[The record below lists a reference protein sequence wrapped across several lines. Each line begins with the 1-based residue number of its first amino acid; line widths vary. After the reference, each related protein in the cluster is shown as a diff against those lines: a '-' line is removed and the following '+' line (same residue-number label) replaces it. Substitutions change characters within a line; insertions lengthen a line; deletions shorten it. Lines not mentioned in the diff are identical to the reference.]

1 MNPLFQHI
9 EFLTGAHKLS
19 QAPSDAGLEV
29 AFAGRSNAGKS
40 RAINAITGINTL
52 ARVSKTPGRTQQIN
66 FFALD
71 ANRRLVDL
79 PGYGYA
85 KVPEQMRRHWVQT
98 LEQYLQLRTSL
109 QGLILVMDI
118 RHPLMPGDVQ
128 MLDGCHAM
136 RMPVHILLTKADKLS
151 KGAAS
156 ASRASTAKALAKRYG
171 PPPDAEPGEIT
182 TVQLFSALTPLGI
195 EAAGQRLAAWLQLDP
210 DTDKKNPD
218 SKGGK
223 NRG

>member
-19 QAPSDAGLEV
+19 QAPPDTGKEV

-40 RAINAITGINTL
+40 RAINAITGISSL

-71 ANRRLVDL
+71 ESRRLVDL

-85 KVPEQMRRHWVQT
+85 QVPEKMKRHWLQT
-98 LEQYLQLRTSL
+98 LEQYLQLRESL

-118 RHPLMPGDVQ
+118 RHPLMPTDLQ
-128 MLDGCHAM
+128 MLDWCHAAQ
-136 RMPVHILLTKADKLS
+136 MPVHILLTKADKLS
-151 KGAAS
+151 KGAGHAS
-156 ASRASTAKALAKRYG
+156 LAKVSKMLLERYG
-171 PPPDAEPGEIT
+171 NPDGAALDI
-182 TVQLFSALTPLGI
+182 QLFSALARSGVDTA
-195 EAAGQRLAAWLQLDP
+195 EQRLAAWLHL
-210 DTDKKNPD
+210 KNLNPEL
-218 SKGGK
+218 
-223 NRG
+223 

>member
-9 EFLTGAHKLS
+9 EFLTGAHTLS
-19 QAPSDAGLEV
+19 QAPPDAGLEV

-40 RAINAITGINTL
+40 RAINVITGINSL

-71 ANRRLVDL
+71 ATRRLVDL

-85 KVPEQMRRHWVQT
+85 KVPEKMRHHWVQT
-98 LEQYLQLRTSL
+98 LEQYLQMRKSL

-118 RHPLMPGDVQ
+118 RHPLMPADLQ
-128 MLDGCHAM
+128 MLDWCHGAQ
-136 RMPVHILLTKADKLS
+136 MPVHILLTKADKLS

-156 ASRASTAKALAKRYG
+156 ASLAKARKMLGERYG
-171 PPPDAEPGEIT
+171 KMDEAIP
-182 TVQLFSALTPLGI
+182 TVAQTLQVFSALARLGI
-195 EAAGQRLAAWLQLDP
+195 DGAEQRLGEWLDL
-210 DTDKKNPD
+210 K
-218 SKGGK
+218 SK
-223 NRG
+223 

>member
-1 MNPLFQHI
+1 MNPLFRHI

-19 QAPSDAGLEV
+19 QAPSDEGREV

-71 ANRRLVDL
+71 AGRRLVDL

-98 LEQYLQLRTSL
+98 LEQYLQLRASL

-118 RHPLMPGDVQ
+118 RHPLMPGDVN

-156 ASRASTAKALAKRYG
+156 ASRASVGKALAERYG
-171 PPPDAEPGEIT
+171 QPTDEGQGEIT
-182 TVQLFSALTPLGI
+182 TVQLFSALTRRGI
-195 EAAGQRLAAWLQLDP
+195 EEAEQCLAAWLQISLS
-210 DTDKKNPD
+210 TDEKKP
-218 SKGGK
+218 
-223 NRG
+223 RL